1 MKYTKAKQ
9 CIYPSG
15 NTLICITEIN
25 GVKTEVR
32 GFMYDDFVKNIS
44 LINRLIDEGKDET
57 IKKLETDSITYGAS
71 FLYEIS
77 KQKEAQIKRLFDAEV
92 KKQLEGVY
100 KIKNVVFN
108 NPATIVF
115 WSDGT
120 KTVVKAKDEPFD
132 KEKGLAMAFM
142 KKHLGNKGKYF
153 DTIKK
158 FTKEKDK

>member
-25 GVKTEVR
+25 GVETEVR
-32 GFMYDDFVKNIS
+32 GFMYDDFLKNIS
-44 LINRLIDEGKDET
+44 LINRLIDEGKDEA

-92 KKQLEGVY
+92 KKWLRTY
-100 KIKNVVFN
+100 PKC
-108 NPATIVF
+108 
-115 WSDGT
+115 SDVWYLMT
-120 KTVVKAKDEPFD
+120 TLCASACPR
-132 KEKGLAMAFM
+132 
-142 KKHLGNKGKYF
+142 
-153 DTIKK
+153 I
-158 FTKEKDK
+158 FTSP